1 MYESYVGL
9 KYCYLIISHTESLVH
24 ISLGTSNIQKQD
36 LFSSKIKVLW
46 FWSMMSCKDTNA
58 NQIFSIRRYFC
69 AHINVRKIKTIS
81 ESSTKRLLHESLVMS
96 LKIKCHK
103 KCHATMYHKCPV
115 NQIRC
120 QACKVIL
127 YIIDQYWK

>member
-1 MYESYVGL
+1 MLNTFQVFNSYMWFKTSVNKCMKASYGGL
-9 KYCYLIISHTESLVH
+9 KSYYLIISNTESLVY

-36 LFSSKIKVLW
+36 LFSSKIKLLW

-96 LKIKCHK
+96 LEIKCHK
-103 KCHATMYHKCPV
+103 KCHGK
-115 NQIRC
+115 
-120 QACKVIL
+120 
-127 YIIDQYWK
+127 QYVP